1 MSAKKIVGSRLMH
14 QVAGVVLAA
23 VGIIGLS
30 QPGPKVTL
38 HCLEDAAVYRLAPI
52 MRKSEVGRQVLAV
65 YVKRDAQCHR
75 TI

>member
-1 MSAKKIVGSRLMH
+1 MSAKQVITSRWMH
-14 QVAGVVLAA
+14 QVAGVVLAG

-30 QPGPKVTL
+30 QPSAKASL

-52 MRKSEVGRQVLAV
+52 MKRSEVGRQVLAV
-65 YVKRDAQCHR
+65 YVERDVQCHR